1 MNVFT
6 VKEELDKD
14 DEEKESEEKESEEK
28 DDEEKD
34 NKEKESEEENKW
46 VGEKKASGMDTG
58 RFLHLE
64 DKLNRDDETDV
75 RQPLTVS
82 TRP

>member
-14 DEEKESEEKESEEK
+14 DEEKDNEEK
-28 DDEEKD
+28 
-34 NKEKESEEENKW
+34 NNW
-46 VGEKKASGMDTG
+46 VDGKKASRMDAG

-82 TRP
+82 T

>member
-14 DEEKESEEKESEEK
+14 NEEKENEEK
-28 DDEEKD
+28 D
-34 NKEKESEEENKW
+34 KW
-46 VGEKKASGMDTG
+46 VDEKKASGMDTG
-58 RFLHLE
+58 RLLHLE
-64 DKLNRDDETDV
+64 DKLNRDDEKDV

-82 TRP
+82 T

>member
-6 VKEELDKD
+6 VKEELVKEELDKD
-14 DEEKESEEKESEEK
+14 DEEKDNEEK
-28 DDEEKD
+28 
-34 NKEKESEEENKW
+34 NNW
-46 VGEKKASGMDTG
+46 VGEKKASGMDAG

-64 DKLNRDDETDV
+64 DKLNREDEKGV

-82 TRP
+82 T

>member
-14 DEEKESEEKESEEK
+14 DSEKESEEK
-28 DDEEKD
+28 DNEEKD
-34 NKEKESEEENKW
+34 KW
-46 VGEKKASGMDTG
+46 VDERKASGMDTG

-82 TRP
+82 T

>member
-14 DEEKESEEKESEEK
+14 DEEKDNEEK
-28 DDEEKD
+28 
-34 NKEKESEEENKW
+34 NNW
-46 VGEKKASGMDTG
+46 VGEKKASGMDAG

-82 TRP
+82 T

>member
-14 DEEKESEEKESEEK
+14 DEEKESEEKENEEK
-28 DDEEKD
+28 
-34 NKEKESEEENKW
+34 NKW
-46 VGEKKASGMDTG
+46 VGEKKANGMDTG
-58 RFLHLE
+58 RLLHLE
-64 DKLNRDDETDV
+64 DKLNREDETDV

-82 TRP
+82 T

>member
-6 VKEELDKD
+6 VKEELDK
-14 DEEKESEEKESEEK
+14 ESEEKENEEE
-28 DDEEKD
+28 DNEEKD
-34 NKEKESEEENKW
+34 NEEKDNEEKNNW
-46 VGEKKASGMDTG
+46 VDGKKASRMDAG

-82 TRP
+82 T

>member
-6 VKEELDKD
+6 VKEELDINNKK
-14 DEEKESEEKESEEK
+14 KENEEK
-28 DDEEKD
+28 D
-34 NKEKESEEENKW
+34 KW
-46 VGEKKASGMDTG
+46 VDQKKTSGMDTG
-58 RFLHLE
+58 RLLHLE

-82 TRP
+82 T

>member
-6 VKEELDKD
+6 VKEESDKD
-14 DEEKESEEKESEEK
+14 N
-28 DDEEKD
+28 EEKD
-34 NKEKESEEENKW
+34 NEEKNNW
-46 VGEKKASGMDTG
+46 VDGKKASRMDAG

-82 TRP
+82 T

>member
-6 VKEELDKD
+6 VKEELDK
-14 DEEKESEEKESEEK
+14 ESEEKENEEE
-28 DDEEKD
+28 DNEEKD
-34 NKEKESEEENKW
+34 NEEKNNW
-46 VGEKKASGMDTG
+46 VDGKKASRMDAG

-82 TRP
+82 T

>member
-14 DEEKESEEKESEEK
+14 DEEKESEEK
-28 DDEEKD
+28 DNEEKD
-34 NKEKESEEENKW
+34 NEEKNKW
-46 VGEKKASGMDTG
+46 VDERKASGMDTG

-82 TRP
+82 T

>member
-14 DEEKESEEKESEEK
+14 NEEKEN
-28 DDEEKD
+28 EEKD
-34 NKEKESEEENKW
+34 NEEKNKR
-46 VGEKKASGMDTG
+46 VDEKNASGMDTG
-58 RFLHLE
+58 GLLHLE
-64 DKLNRDDETDV
+64 DKLNKDDETDV

>member
-14 DEEKESEEKESEEK
+14 DEEKESEEKDNEEK
-28 DDEEKD
+28 
-34 NKEKESEEENKW
+34 NKW
-46 VGEKKASGMDTG
+46 EGERKASGMDTG
-58 RFLHLE
+58 RLLHLE

-82 TRP
+82 T

>member
-14 DEEKESEEKESEEK
+14 DKEKEN
-28 DDEEKD
+28 EEKD
-34 NKEKESEEENKW
+34 NEEKW
-46 VGEKKASGMDTG
+46 VDEKKVSGMDTG
-58 RFLHLE
+58 RLLHLE
-64 DKLNRDDETDV
+64 DKLNRDDETAV

-82 TRP
+82 T

>member
-14 DEEKESEEKESEEK
+14 NEEKENEEKNN
-28 DDEEKD
+28 EEKD
-34 NKEKESEEENKW
+34 NW
-46 VGEKKASGMDTG
+46 VDERKASGMDTG
-58 RFLHLE
+58 RLLHLE
-64 DKLNRDDETDV
+64 DKLNREDETDV

-82 TRP
+82 T

>member
-6 VKEELDKD
+6 VKEELDIDNKK
-14 DEEKESEEKESEEK
+14 KENEEK
-28 DDEEKD
+28 D
-34 NKEKESEEENKW
+34 KW
-46 VGEKKASGMDTG
+46 VDQKKTSGMDTG
-58 RFLHLE
+58 RLLHLE

-82 TRP
+82 T

>member
-6 VKEELDKD
+6 VKEELDTD
-14 DEEKESEEKESEEK
+14 DSEKESEEK
-28 DDEEKD
+28 DNEEKGKEEKD
-34 NKEKESEEENKW
+34 NW
-46 VGEKKASGMDTG
+46 VDERKASGMDTG
-58 RFLHLE
+58 SFLHLE

-82 TRP
+82 T